1 MFPIGATGYMA
12 KELADIV
19 LSDFKNYNG
28 DMPNVE
34 KILRKLNNKNISS
47 DDIIAGILQ
56 IIDAIAFRPE
66 NQ

>member
-1 MFPIGATGYMA
+1 MA

-28 DMPNVE
+28 DMPNIE
-34 KILRKLNNKNISS
+34 KILRRLNNKDMSS